1 MHVRKGVGTKSLH
14 ENQGRREKSCQ
25 CVLSIFTT
33 IQIDSL
39 YLLKYSILIKINE
52 KQTIRNDFEHCHKQR
67 NNNWE

>member
-1 MHVRKGVGTKSLH
+1 MLSMCTVHLH
-14 ENQGRREKSCQ
+14 HYTNRF
-25 CVLSIFTT
+25 I
-33 IQIDSL
+33 

>member
-1 MHVRKGVGTKSLH
+1 VHVRKGVGTKSLH

-52 KQTIRNDFEHCHKQR
+52 KQTIRNDFERCHKQR
-67 NNNWE
+67 NNNWK